1 MPSGSC
7 EAAHPKSSSETVVP
21 PTELKKPDEF
31 AQQTLRDMK
40 ATTWT
45 PRVNAHV
52 PKCNASEPSVPTQ
65 PVTHGLNVAQMAQEL
80 AAMGWVCTQP
90 PQPAEGAPKAVEA
103 AKAAP
108 PPPMQAPKAAPPKA
122 VETSPPP
129 KAVVEA
135 PKAVAPASHVLET
148 PPPSKAV
155 VETPKAVAPAS
166 HVLQTP
172 PPSKAAVDAPK
183 AVAPAPPKAAPDA
196 VVQPPPPKHMSP
208 PPMDCNAPMAPP
220 PPPMQVKQEPLSKA
234 ALQAHAHADAQKEQD
249 KQYTRRAAANLIQR
263 LRENPART
271 AAFPALAQMI
281 NNEAKKSELISLL
294 VTNDGAFDK
303 VGLHLQAYEDAF
315 DGETNRKKALRWSK
329 KEVEDHYGADAEK
342 IMKYKTETGMV
353 EDDENN
359 PGGVLY
365 LISRKEDEA
374 EKGWKKGNL
383 ALFSMGHL
391 HNMNLIYFF
400 QARGFPMFHEC
411 LMIHDAFF
419 INHAAGPW
427 PAPITSYV
435 RVFHLY
441 IYDMGSCANTT
452 TQL

>member
-1 MPSGSC
+1 
-7 EAAHPKSSSETVVP
+7 
-21 PTELKKPDEF
+21 
-31 AQQTLRDMK
+31 
-40 ATTWT
+40 
-45 PRVNAHV
+45 
-52 PKCNASEPSVPTQ
+52 
-65 PVTHGLNVAQMAQEL
+65 
-80 AAMGWVCTQP
+80 
-90 PQPAEGAPKAVEA
+90 
-103 AKAAP
+103 
-108 PPPMQAPKAAPPKA
+108 
-122 VETSPPP
+122 
-129 KAVVEA
+129 
-135 PKAVAPASHVLET
+135 
-148 PPPSKAV
+148 
-155 VETPKAVAPAS
+155 
-166 HVLQTP
+166 
-172 PPSKAAVDAPK
+172 
-183 AVAPAPPKAAPDA
+183 
-196 VVQPPPPKHMSP
+196 
-208 PPMDCNAPMAPP
+208 
-220 PPPMQVKQEPLSKA
+220 MQVKQEPLSKA
-234 ALQAHAHADAQKEQD
+234 ALQARAHADAQKEQD

-374 EKGWKKGNL
+374 EKGWKRGNL

-411 LMIHDAFF
+411 LMIHDVFLTIMQLGPGLLLLLLMSGFSTCTYMTWGHARTRPLSYSFHDLGCFVF
-419 INHAAGPW
+419 IIEPW
-427 PAPITSYV
+427 PADIFSGDDITHTMTY
-435 RVFHLY
+435 
-441 IYDMGSCANTT
+441 A
-452 TQL
+452 